1 MHTGKKILLVEDSR
15 FITAVVGDYLKKN
28 GFEIDSVTTGEDAV
42 EIVCGHSAW
51 DLILMDIELAGEMN
65 GIEAAKII
73 NNHKELPI
81 IFLTANASDTIINQI
96 RNISAYGFIEKGMD
110 NTALLATIEMAL
122 KLHDVK
128 SEIKQKE
135 SILNA
140 VINSVQDGM
149 IMTDD
154 KGYVSLWNP
163 AAVRLFG
170 YTKDEMLGKE
180 LHELTVTDD
189 FESMNKNGII
199 DDLFADKKVKELKI
213 KHKNGQVFDAE
224 VSASTLKINDKDY
237 FVGIFRDISDRIKAR
252 EELEKLSV
260 TDYLTNTYNRRFFV
274 TRLEEEIERSKRT
287 GRVFSIAML
296 DIDRFKTIND
306 KYGHSIGDLV
316 LQSIT
321 DYIKKR
327 IRKAD
332 CLARWGGEEFMILL
346 ADTPIVNSGV
356 LLEDLRLGISK
367 IEIPNVD
374 RFTGS
379 FGVVEYAPGD
389 TADMMIQKA
398 DSMMYEAKKCG
409 RNCIKYMM

>member
-346 ADTPIVNSGV
+346 ADTPIVNSDV

-367 IEIPNVD
+367 IDIPNVD

>member
-1 MHTGKKILLVEDSR
+1 
-15 FITAVVGDYLKKN
+15 
-28 GFEIDSVTTGEDAV
+28 
-42 EIVCGHSAW
+42 
-51 DLILMDIELAGEMN
+51 
-65 GIEAAKII
+65 
-73 NNHKELPI
+73 
-81 IFLTANASDTIINQI
+81 
-96 RNISAYGFIEKGMD
+96 
-110 NTALLATIEMAL
+110 
-122 KLHDVK
+122 
-128 SEIKQKE
+128 
-135 SILNA
+135 
-140 VINSVQDGM
+140 
-149 IMTDD
+149 MTDD

-199 DDLFADKKVKELKI
+199 GDLFADKKVKELKI

-346 ADTPIVNSGV
+346 ADTPIVNSDV

-367 IEIPNVD
+367 IDIPNVD

>member
-128 SEIKQKE
+128 SEIKKKE

-199 DDLFADKKVKELKI
+199 GDLFADKKVKELKI

-346 ADTPIVNSGV
+346 ADTPIVNSDV

-367 IEIPNVD
+367 IDIPNVD

>member
-199 DDLFADKKVKELKI
+199 GDLFADKKVKELKI

-346 ADTPIVNSGV
+346 ADTPIVNSDV

-367 IEIPNVD
+367 IDIPNVD

>member
-28 GFEIDSVTTGEDAV
+28 GFEIDSVATGEDAV

-163 AAVRLFG
+163 AAVQLFG

-180 LHELTVTDD
+180 LHELTAA
-189 FESMNKNGII
+189 ESMNKNDII
-199 DDLFADKKVKELKI
+199 NSLFADKKVKELKI

-224 VSASTLKINDKDY
+224 ISTSTLKINDKDY

-321 DYIKKR
+321 GYIKKR
-327 IRKAD
+327 IRKVD

-346 ADTPIVNSGV
+346 ADTPIINSGV